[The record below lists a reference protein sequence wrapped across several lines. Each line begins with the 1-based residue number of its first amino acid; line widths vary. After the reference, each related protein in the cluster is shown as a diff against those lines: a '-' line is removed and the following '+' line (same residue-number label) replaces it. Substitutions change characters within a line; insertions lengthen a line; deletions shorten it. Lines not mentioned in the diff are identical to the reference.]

1 LTSKVLCDGQAING
15 VQELQY
21 KITKNRAKFGSN
33 ERTSASGALSV
44 EIVIKVR
51 SSSENLDK
59 KMNESLDGIEPFQI
73 VVRLEKKGRG
83 NPAKQISFDDCIL
96 EEKFVGMDVRG
107 IATTTY
113 RVRSTR
119 AREE

>member
-1 LTSKVLCDGQAING
+1 MTSKVLCDGHAING

-21 KITKNRAKFGSN
+21 KITKNRAIVGSN

-51 SSSENLDK
+51 SFFENLDK
-59 KMNESLDGIEPFQI
+59 KMNESIDRTEPFQI
-73 VVRLEKKGRG
+73 AVRLGKKGKG

-96 EEKFVGMDVRG
+96 EEKFVGMDGRG
-107 IATTTY
+107 VATTTY
-113 RVRSTR
+113 RISSTR
-119 AREE
+119 VKEE